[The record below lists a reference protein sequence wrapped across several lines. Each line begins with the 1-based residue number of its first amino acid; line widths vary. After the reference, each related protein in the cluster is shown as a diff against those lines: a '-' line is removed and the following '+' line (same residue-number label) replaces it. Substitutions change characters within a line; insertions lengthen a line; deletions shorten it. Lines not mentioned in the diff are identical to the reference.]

1 MAKYLFTVETTTE
14 TIYAVEADNIKEA
27 EVKFMTEGGT
37 FVKST
42 EMPAD
47 IIDVDM
53 DAEAV
58 EQEQSGTG

>member
-1 MAKYLFTVETTTE
+1 MAKYLFTVEKTTE

-27 EVKFMTEGGT
+27 EAKFMTEGGK

-47 IIDVDM
+47 IIDVNM

-58 EQEQSGTG
+58 EQEQYGAG